1 MLIVLISVIVALLY
15 HKITE
20 YVNNRKIDIVIFIIS
35 KHVYQSNYW
44 TSDWIY

>member
-20 YVNNRKIDIVIFIIS
+20 YVNNRKIDSNQWS
-35 KHVYQSNYW
+35 KF
-44 TSDWIY
+44 TIKFFKKITD